1 MNKIEKKL
9 YTIRVEPDVL
19 AKWHEFAGKKNKP
32 LSEIIKLLMS
42 NQKLPKKVK
51 QRQEAKRNYSIV
63 DPKLLFEIN
72 AIGNNI
78 NQISRR
84 VNEYQKF
91 DVLIE
96 LQSIEQQL
104 ERLLNAHK
112 IH

>member
-1 MNKIEKKL
+1 M
-9 YTIRVEPDVL
+9 RVEQELLD
-19 AKWHEFAGKKNKP
+19 KWHKFAKLRNKP
-32 LSEIIKLLMS
+32 LSDIIKLLMS

-51 QRQEAKRNYSIV
+51 QRDEPKRTYSTV
-63 DPKLLFEIN
+63 SPKLLFEIN

-84 VNEYQKF
+84 INEEQKF

-96 LQSIEQQL
+96 LKSIEQQL

-112 IH
+112 IY